1 MMSRGLGPQTNPLR
15 RTRVATGRSKMSKA
29 ISVFAALL
37 VAMILVVPTVSQA
50 AVSPPPPPVVAAS

>member
-1 MMSRGLGPQTNPLR
+1 
-15 RTRVATGRSKMSKA
+15 MSKA

-50 AVSPPPPPVVAAS
+50 AVSPSVVAAG

>member
-1 MMSRGLGPQTNPLR
+1 
-15 RTRVATGRSKMSKA
+15 MSKA

-50 AVSPPPPPVVAAS
+50 AVSPPPVVAPS